1 MYILTVR
8 DATNRGA
15 KIETLT
21 WNKGDDETPKS
32 DEAEAK
38 AMALDA
44 KYVVEGVAGHSGRDG
59 DFGVEGEVED
69 VEGAGAGYGGE
80 D

>member
-38 AMALDA
+38 AMVTRLS
-44 KYVVEGVAGHSGRDG
+44 KSLLGCELS
-59 DFGVEGEVED
+59 
-69 VEGAGAGYGGE
+69 
-80 D
+80 